1 MNTIYKIL
9 LGIFSAALIISL
21 SGSLYYYNKINHIYQ
36 EEVTYVFDD
45 DAVYHF
51 SLIIGDNGDIYWQN
65 FKEGAYEAAKANDA
79 AIEMNIVSGL
89 DPTDKIIEYLDIAGR
104 SKVDGV
110 IVLGENSVAQ
120 DEAINNLVERGIR
133 VIVVGQESIDT
144 NISSFVG
151 TNSYEYGARAARF
164 IKEMVNDVEQINV
177 AVILSANYANREKS
191 TASQGD
197 IMMNSMKNII
207 EKQSNMSLI
216 VTRNSESELL
226 GAEETVREIL
236 NEYSQVNAIFCTSAN
251 DTEAA
256 ARIVVEKNLVGKVKI
271 IGTGVTASIISYIEK
286 GVVLGTIDKN
296 GYQAGLSSVELL
308 CNQNED
314 ILQPDYIDIDMDFY
328 TSINIG
334 SYPLK

>member
-9 LGIFSAALIISL
+9 LGVFLAALIVSL

-45 DAVYHF
+45 DPIYHF

-120 DEAINNLVERGIR
+120 DEAINMLVERGIK
-133 VIVVGQESIDT
+133 VVVVGQESIDT
-144 NISSFVG
+144 DISSFVG
-151 TNSYEYGARAARF
+151 TNSYAYGARAARLF
-164 IKEMVNDVEQINV
+164 KEMVNDTEQINI
-177 AVILSANYANREKS
+177 AVILSSNYANREKG

-197 IMMNSMKNII
+197 IMMNGMKNVI
-207 EKQSNMSLI
+207 EKQKNMSLI
-216 VTRNSESELL
+216 VTRDSESDFL

-236 NEYSQVNAIFCTSAN
+236 NEYNQVNAIFCTSAN

-256 ARIVVEKNLVGKVKI
+256 ARIVVERNLVGKVKI
-271 IGTGVTASIISYIEK
+271 IGTGVTTKIIEYIEK
-286 GVVLGTIDKN
+286 GVVYGTIDKN
-296 GYQAGLSSVELL
+296 GYQAGERSVELL
-308 CNQNED
+308 CRKNED
-314 ILQPDYIDIDMDFY
+314 VLQSDYIDIDMDVY
-328 TSINIG
+328 TSININ
-334 SYPLK
+334 SYSLK